1 MFRILMMVCVFL
13 VVGCSDEG
21 TAKEESQKEVMKK
34 LGKQQYDHRSL
45 EQRVRE
51 SSANKKQQQDQAS
64 K

>member
-1 MFRILMMVCVFL
+1 MFRVLVMACAFL

-21 TAKEESQKEVMKK
+21 APKEESQKEVMKK

-51 SSANKKQQQDQAS
+51 SSANKKQQDQAS
-64 K
+64 R